1 MSTDDMKPNWLLKW
15 TQNDVSVMVLTF
27 YFARVILHRRERN
40 RGAIKQKLEVHLW
53 QLLSFSSPYIIVN
66 DPNVP
71 NCIMKK
77 KKFNTFATPETAFN
91 KSA

>member
-1 MSTDDMKPNWLLKW
+1 M
-15 TQNDVSVMVLTF
+15 
-27 YFARVILHRRERN
+27 HRRERN
-40 RGAIKQKLEVHLW
+40 RGAIKEKLEVHLW
-53 QLLSFSSPYIIVN
+53 QLLPFSSPYIIVN

-71 NCIMKK
+71 NCIMEKKKK